1 MPTDSRAGDP
11 GEYSISSGIYITS
24 GCKSVTRKVGDRL
37 ELRCNPRAGSQSRP
51 TADLDGHCG
60 PTCGRRESDPP
71 ALPGLLAVRH
81 GRSQTNEISRM
92 SLFPTATKRT
102 TRRFLVDLHRRYQ
115 LDGVEFLV
123 DDASYLGPITAED
136 GSRSQTLAHGDRSAV
151 KVYFERYNPENIRLR
166 IFLHV
171 EIETAENRFE
181 AFAASRCMSNLTRYS

>member
-1 MPTDSRAGDP
+1 MENSTQPWHGGSFKRVATLSGHIVFGINISFVERRRTTERAIQVNIR
-11 GEYSISSGIYITS
+11 YRLAYITS
-24 GCKSVTRKVGDRL
+24 GCKSVSRKVGDRL

-60 PTCGRRESDPP
+60 PTFSRRESDPP

-92 SLFPTATKRT
+92 SLFPTETKRT

-123 DDASYLGPITAED
+123 DDASYLGPIPTED
-136 GSRSQTLAHGDRSAV
+136 GYRFQTLTHGKSECSRSIS
-151 KVYFERYNPENIRLR
+151 
-166 IFLHV
+166 
-171 EIETAENRFE
+171 
-181 AFAASRCMSNLTRYS
+181 